1 MCFIYNYVCVFIS
14 VFFLRLCYRVVFAA
28 VRETVFVDDVRA
40 IKDFRE
46 ISVMSAKT
54 APRYACQLCQW
65 MMSLMMS
72 SCDVCQDRTQVC
84 LCSERLC
91 DVVQACMQC
100 ICQHVFY

>member
-1 MCFIYNYVCVFIS
+1 MCVLYIIMCVFIS
-14 VFFLRLCYRVVFAA
+14 VFFLRLCCRVVFAA

-72 SCDVCQDRTQVC
+72 SCDRYVCD
-84 LCSERLC
+84 LIG
-91 DVVQACMQC
+91 DDII
-100 ICQHVFY
+100 ICKVMSH